1 VYVKAKCL
9 SRLRS
14 TWDDTLANSTFTVVR
29 NVQLA
34 SHQDDHIKLSTMLNS
49 LQNTQIETKL
59 QLFVNHRFEVVKHGR
74 LQCASTSDR

>member
-1 VYVKAKCL
+1 LCRGLSDHAWVRDRAPPGALKRKDSQMSVEGVQSVKAKCL

-34 SHQDDHIKLSTMLNS
+34 SHQDDYINY
-49 LQNTQIETKL
+49 
-59 QLFVNHRFEVVKHGR
+59 
-74 LQCASTSDR
+74 